1 MKISMPA
8 HKLVLDDVFEKPFRL
23 LAIHSSVEEYKLA
36 FLLNKHL
43 ELRLVRSRRDVDF
56 QVGAL
61 QVLFALYSF
70 EDLQKY
76 RNYYLVSNFAKGE
89 QVTGT
94 VTNSLFGEQEVSFH
108 KIHLLPEFKKVDFF
122 LKIEEESI
130 PVSEEQLLKQI
141 KAIPQVSTA
150 YSIDFHQIKSKENLI
165 FD

>member
-8 HKLVLDDVFEKPFRL
+8 HKLVLDEVFEQPFGL
-23 LAIHSSVEEYKLA
+23 IAIHSSIEEYKLA

-43 ELRLVRSRRDVDF
+43 GLRLARSRRDVDF

-76 RNYYLVSNFAKGE
+76 RQYYLVSNTAKGE
-89 QVTGT
+89 QVANT
-94 VTNSLFGEQEVSFH
+94 VANSLFGEEQVSVQ
-108 KIHLLPEFKKVDFF
+108 KTYLLPEFKKVDFF
-122 LKIEEESI
+122 LKIEEETSS
-130 PVSEEQLLKQI
+130 VSEEQLLKQI
-141 KAIPQVSTA
+141 KEIPQVSTA